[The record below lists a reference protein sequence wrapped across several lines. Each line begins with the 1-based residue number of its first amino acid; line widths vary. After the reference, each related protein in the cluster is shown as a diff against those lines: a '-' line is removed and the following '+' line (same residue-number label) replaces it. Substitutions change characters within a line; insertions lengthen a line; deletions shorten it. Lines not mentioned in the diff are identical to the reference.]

1 MAHTPT
7 ALDSKAQGSRQRRV
21 PWVSRDN
28 PTRLPQRGCT
38 KSDEP
43 DPREPTSLSRRN
55 LRAESNT
62 LTINANPRTS
72 DDQQRRLS
80 SWGGVLDF
88 GFFATCNELDSTEDD
103 HREAIKLTFARL
115 RSDLESYADKTSVD
129 RGIDRSKFFSINFDE
144 ASISMLTPEK
154 ISWRQFLGTR
164 YDFQR
169 DGLLVHGIKS
179 HLNSLFFYQ
188 DEELEE
194 NIAEPMDLDE
204 LSDDASDAGFAYAF
218 SDPPYPLCSNPRTN
232 SHRVSLKEK
241 GELFNELL
249 SKVLEVSEAS
259 TIYRWPTDWSNYF
272 DAGNEWWGTFLWTI
286 ANQGVGR
293 IVVIAASSTD

>member
-1 MAHTPT
+1 MKPVGVWIACGVVTQGAPLARRPWVLECNAVGVKTFSCGLDRSVDSIRFHAMAHSMCTATRLAMDEYLAAHGTYANGVRFQSPGFAATPRTLGLARQSNAITPT
-7 ALDSKAQGSRQRRV
+7 GLHNRLRSMAGPHWCWTSRFKST
-21 PWVSRDN
+21 SR
-28 PTRLPQRGCT
+28 TLECT
-38 KSDEP
+38 
-43 DPREPTSLSRRN
+43 
-55 LRAESNT
+55 
-62 LTINANPRTS
+62 
-72 DDQQRRLS
+72 DDQQRILSRLS
-80 SWGGVLDF
+80 AWGGVLDF

-218 SDPPYPLCSNPRTN
+218 SDHPIHCVRIQERT
-232 SHRVSLKEK
+232 RT
-241 GELFNELL
+241 GC
-249 SKVLEVSEAS
+249 
-259 TIYRWPTDWSNYF
+259 R
-272 DAGNEWWGTFLWTI
+272 
-286 ANQGVGR
+286 
-293 IVVIAASSTD
+293 

>member
-1 MAHTPT
+1 M
-7 ALDSKAQGSRQRRV
+7 
-21 PWVSRDN
+21 
-28 PTRLPQRGCT
+28 
-38 KSDEP
+38 
-43 DPREPTSLSRRN
+43 
-55 LRAESNT
+55 LRT
-62 LTINANPRTS
+62 LERT
-72 DDQQRRLS
+72 DDQQRILNQLS

-144 ASISMLTPEK
+144 ASISMLTPAK
-154 ISWRQFLGTR
+154 ISWRQFLGSR